1 MARNSPLPRRIS
13 PVTAF
18 IRSLEGE
25 WFSLAE
31 AARAI
36 DRPEE
41 TLRDWARRDPE
52 AYGAH
57 HSERFGQRTIYLYDI
72 EGIERIRKALVD
84 AQQEDPLRFAGR
96 PGRPRI
102 WSNDERRD
110 RERRMAQVVYY
121 RKRVPELLA
130 AGKRS
135 AARKASKRAH
145 EIAAQLEHDR
155 AKRRASIRTRM
166 V

>member
-1 MARNSPLPRRIS
+1 
-13 PVTAF
+13 
-18 IRSLEGE
+18 
-25 WFSLAE
+25 
-31 AARAI
+31 
-36 DRPEE
+36 
-41 TLRDWARRDPE
+41 
-52 AYGAH
+52 
-57 HSERFGQRTIYLYDI
+57 
-72 EGIERIRKALVD
+72 
-84 AQQEDPLRFAGR
+84 
-96 PGRPRI
+96 
-102 WSNDERRD
+102 
-110 RERRMAQVVYY
+110 MAQVVYY